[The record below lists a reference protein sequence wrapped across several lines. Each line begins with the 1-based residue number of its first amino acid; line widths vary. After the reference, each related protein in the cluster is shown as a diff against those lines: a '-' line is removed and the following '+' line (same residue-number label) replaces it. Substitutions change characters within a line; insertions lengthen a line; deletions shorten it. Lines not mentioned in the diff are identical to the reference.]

1 MLGAGALGKHHD
13 GRARDVARCL
23 AEWVNTHVALPKWL
37 LTKVLIVEDE
47 PQLRRPPGI
56 NLRSRR
62 YHVDAV
68 AGGTGAL
75 PTAATS
81 LSDLVILDLPDM
93 DGNEVVHGLRG

>member
-1 MLGAGALGKHHD
+1 
-13 GRARDVARCL
+13 L